1 MTSEETL
8 PAVELEIEGDFETN
22 DSFEVEKRAFW
33 TMWGQMLDRFEGQ
46 YVAVHQGRIV
56 DYDSDKIRLGLR
68 VYRQFGYTPIYFQLV
83 TRQLLPVA
91 HLLSPRRNPPN
102 GS

>member
-33 TMWGQMLDRFEGQ
+33 TMWG
-46 YVAVHQGRIV
+46 
-56 DYDSDKIRLGLR
+56 
-68 VYRQFGYTPIYFQLV
+68 
-83 TRQLLPVA
+83 
-91 HLLSPRRNPPN
+91 
-102 GS
+102 